1 VDRALYVAMSGATQT
16 LLAQAANSN
25 NLANASTT
33 GFRAELVEA
42 QSAAVQGPGFQSR
55 VDATLQDQGWD
66 STSGTLTQT
75 GRDLDVAM
83 QQNDWLAVQA
93 SDGTTAYTKAGN
105 LMVDAYGQLLTGTGQ
120 PVLGD
125 NGPISVPPYSSVKI
139 GSDGTISIVPAGQ
152 TANTVAAVGRLQV
165 VQASPGQL
173 VRGSDGLMRAA
184 PGVTLDAASGET
196 VVSGTLEGS
205 NVDLANTM
213 VTMIQLARQFDLQT
227 RLMKTAEDNS
237 SASSSLLQMSSG

>member
-1 VDRALYVAMSGATQT
+1 MDRALYVAMSGASQT

-33 GFRAELVEA
+33 GFRAQLVEA
-42 QSAAVQGPGFQSR
+42 QSVAVSGPGLQSR
-55 VDATLQDQGWD
+55 VDTQMLDQGWD

-93 SDGTTAYTKAGN
+93 SDGSEAYTKAGN
-105 LMVDAYGQLLTGTGQ
+105 LTVDSYGQLLTGSGQ

-125 NGPISVPPYSSVKI
+125 NGPITVPQYSSLKI
-139 GSDGTISIVPAGQ
+139 GADGTISIVPAGQ
-152 TANTVAAVGRLQV
+152 AANTVAAVGRLRV
-165 VQASPGQL
+165 VQANAGQL
-173 VRGSDGLMRAA
+173 VRGTDGLMRAA
-184 PGVTLDAASGET
+184 DGVSLDAASGET
-196 VVSGTLEGS
+196 VVSGALESS

-237 SASSSLLQMSSG
+237 SASSSLVQMS